1 MVEMASEDHA
11 DLVQMMSNIPGKEVP
26 DDLKILWEQQQK
38 IGNFTS
44 ARSARI
50 EIIISRAN

>member
-26 DDLKILWEQQQK
+26 DDLKIKQLQIIQIVSFSEA
-38 IGNFTS
+38 IVLNFQ
-44 ARSARI
+44 
-50 EIIISRAN
+50 